1 MNKLNRVLI
10 QEIKSKFEKLKSLF
24 EEEIIITKIIPEHI
38 KFGFDTLNE
47 RWKFEFIPK
56 VSNLIE
62 EIDKNKTSLDEKK
75 LEMLNIYLDSLIE
88 NLKNIADVILT
99 GNEVSYDISPKFI
112 NELYDLL
119 NMGIIFKYKK
129 IEEEFIYDS
138 TLYSNIKSLYL
149 EFDSSKIIY
158 NFLHSNKN
166 TNLNKVE
173 ILNSLEQIYFEL
185 VVNNSLT
192 AAKKLEDKVLF
203 EINQDSKINEF
214 NNYKE
219 LLEDKLK
226 KLNDIQDTIEE
237 KIKKANEASLIGVN
251 HELLKGYDSEVTKI
265 NKVCNRLSVYIIIIF
280 LIIIGTMGFKL
291 YLIYDYVFNNN
302 TSHLAHLKDHYILFS
317 IFTFIL
323 SLAAL
328 LTYLIKER
336 SRLLKLHD
344 HFNLTKLEL
353 IALPKYMGEFDSN
366 SRIELYKTLAQNY
379 FRGAYP
385 NKDEKNDLN
394 TNVTTIKSVADL
406 LKTINSS
413 GSIK

>member
-1 MNKLNRVLI
+1 MTELNRVLI
-10 QEIKSKFEKLKSLF
+10 QEIKSKFEQLKSLF
-24 EEEIIITKIIPEHI
+24 EEEIIIAKIIPEHI
-38 KFGFDTLNE
+38 KFGFDALNE

-62 EIDKNKTSLDEKK
+62 EIDKNKTSLDDKK

-112 NELYDLL
+112 NALYDLL
-119 NMGIIFKYKK
+119 NIGIIFKYKK

-138 TLYSNIKSLYL
+138 KIYSNIKSLYL
-149 EFDSSKIIY
+149 EFDSTKIIY

-166 TNLNKVE
+166 TNLNKEE
-173 ILNSLEQIYFEL
+173 ILNSLEKIYFEL

-192 AAKKLEDKVLF
+192 TAKKLEDKVLF
-203 EINQDSKINEF
+203 DINQDSKINEF

-219 LLEDKLK
+219 LLEEKLK
-226 KLNDIQDTIEE
+226 TLNDIQDTIEE

-265 NKVCNRLSVYIIIIF
+265 DRKARRLAKYIIGIF
-280 LIIIGTMGFKL
+280 SIIIGIMSIKL
-291 YLIYDYVFNNN
+291 YLIYDYVFNKN
-302 TSHLAHLKDHYILFS
+302 TSYLPSIKDHYILFA
-317 IFTFIL
+317 IFSFII
-323 SLAAL
+323 SLVAL
-328 LTYLIKER
+328 LTYFIKER

-344 HFNLTKLEL
+344 HFNLNKLEL

-366 SRIELYKTLAQNY
+366 SRIELYKALAQNY

-413 GSIK
+413 GSTK